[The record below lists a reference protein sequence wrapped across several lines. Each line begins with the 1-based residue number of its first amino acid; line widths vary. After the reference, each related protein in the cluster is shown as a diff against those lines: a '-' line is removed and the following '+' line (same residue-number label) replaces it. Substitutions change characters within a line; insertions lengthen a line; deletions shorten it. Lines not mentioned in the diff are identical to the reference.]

1 MFKELKN
8 LFDSNKMFELLKNKD
23 AILWLKLRAISRKE
37 LLTNFIKE
45 NNFDIKS
52 KKATDIFEELFNTVK
67 DSTLIDNFIRN
78 NLKVLDEKQEQKLVS
93 ELYRIKHF
101 DWGGDYKNALDRYIV
116 DRFIKKYATYDEIVN
131 KLDNEIN
138 QAVSG
143 YVKCSWYNHWTSILI
158 ENIFKTHKNVL
169 PAIGEIKQVDFFV
182 NDIPFDL
189 KTTYLPTN
197 FVEKERKENGLASEI
212 SEYKKIAKDFNIS
225 YSIQNTVY
233 EIREKGLNSNSKDC
247 IKRINEIDDF
257 KKDLLK
263 NCIKNSQKLIQNL
276 YEEQGEMRFDASN
289 RLFLILV
296 DSNDFDNSW
305 KLKRDVDL
313 LKRNI
318 YSYLDNFDKRKILNN
333 PISFKYKFKGEE
345 IFNAYSDCIFV
356 VKE

>member
-8 LFDSNKMFELLKNKD
+8 LFDSNKMFELLKNEKS
-23 AILWLKLRAISRKE
+23 ILWLKLRAISRKE
-37 LLTNFIKE
+37 LLTNFVKE
-45 NNFDIKS
+45 NNFEIKS
-52 KKATDIFEELFNTVK
+52 TKANDIFEELFNTVK
-67 DSTLIDNFIRN
+67 DTNLIDDFIRN
-78 NLKVLDEKQEQKLVS
+78 NLKVLDEKEEQKLVS
-93 ELYRIKHF
+93 ELYKIKYF
-101 DWGGDYKNALDRYIV
+101 DCGGDYKNALDRYIV
-116 DRFIKKYATYDEIVN
+116 DKFIKKYSTFDEIEN

-143 YVKCSWYNHWTSILI
+143 YVKCSWYNHWTTKLI

-197 FVEKERKENGLASEI
+197 FIEKIRKENGLLSEI
-212 SEYKKIAKDFNIS
+212 SEYKKIAKDFNIAFNDK
-225 YSIQNTVY
+225 NTVY

-247 IKRINEIDDF
+247 VNRINEIDNF

-263 NCIKNSQKLIQNL
+263 DCIKNPQKLIQNL

-296 DSNDFDNSW
+296 DVNDFDNSW
-305 KLKRDVDL
+305 KLKRDIDL
-313 LKRNI
+313 LKNNI
-318 YSYLDNFDKRKILNN
+318 HSYLNKFDKQKILDN
-333 PISFKYKFKGEE
+333 PISFKYKFKGIPEAE
-345 IFNAYSDCIFV
+345 QEF
-356 VKE
+356 